1 MWTEVTFWKLLTC
14 TETKPIE
21 EVSKAEDQ
29 KDELSVTDTPRYVI
43 FSPTLILSLM
53 HKKSDKSL
61 FTISIGETFRN
72 YSIIFTCILPDYVAR
87 EIAKEFWKNSHFE
100 NMRAGFLLRCQNSLW

>member
-1 MWTEVTFWKLLTC
+1 MLIC
-14 TETKPIE
+14 TVTKPIE

-43 FSPTLILSLM
+43 FSPTLILSLI

-61 FTISIGETFRN
+61 FTISISISGN
-72 YSIIFTCILPDYVAR
+72 YLII
-87 EIAKEFWKNSHFE
+87 
-100 NMRAGFLLRCQNSLW
+100 